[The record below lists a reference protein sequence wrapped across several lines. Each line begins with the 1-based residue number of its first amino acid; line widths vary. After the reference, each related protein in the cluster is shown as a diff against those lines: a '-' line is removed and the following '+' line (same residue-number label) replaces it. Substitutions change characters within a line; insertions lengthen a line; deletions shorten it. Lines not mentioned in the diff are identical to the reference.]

1 MCNGNNATKPI
12 KRIRVVWV
20 TAFKIASRTM
30 QKILNIIS
38 VISFVLVA
46 AITGGGVFGYLWITN
61 EDNQK
66 MLQDKAM
73 EKVMGAIKIPGLS
86 GPALPTGA
94 LTPGQQKNEEKKA
107 LKFSN
112 PF

>member
-1 MCNGNNATKPI
+1 
-12 KRIRVVWV
+12 
-20 TAFKIASRTM
+20 M

-38 VISFVLVA
+38 VVSFLLVVGL
-46 AITGGGVFGYLWITN
+46 TGGTVFGYLWITN

-73 EKVMGAIKIPGLS
+73 EKVMGAVKLPGLS

-94 LTPGQQKNEEKKA
+94 LSPAQQKNEEKKA
-107 LKFSN
+107 IGVPFN

>member
-1 MCNGNNATKPI
+1 
-12 KRIRVVWV
+12 
-20 TAFKIASRTM
+20 M
-30 QKILNIIS
+30 QKIINIIS
-38 VISFVLVA
+38 VISYLLVA

-73 EKVMGAIKIPGLS
+73 EKVMGAIKLPGLS

-94 LTPGQQKNEEKKA
+94 LSPAQQKNEEKKA
-107 LKFSN
+107 IGV
-112 PF
+112 PFRAF

>member
-1 MCNGNNATKPI
+1 
-12 KRIRVVWV
+12 
-20 TAFKIASRTM
+20 M
-30 QKILNIIS
+30 QKVLNIIS
-38 VISFVLVA
+38 VVSFVLVA

-73 EKVMGAIKIPGLS
+73 EKVMSAIKIPGLS

-107 LKFSN
+107 MKFSN

>member
-1 MCNGNNATKPI
+1 
-12 KRIRVVWV
+12 
-20 TAFKIASRTM
+20 M

-38 VISFVLVA
+38 VISFVLVV

-73 EKVMGAIKIPGLS
+73 EKVMGAIKLPGLS
-86 GPALPTGA
+86 GPALPTGKLSPA
-94 LTPGQQKNEEKKA
+94 QQENEEKKA
-107 LKFSN
+107 IGLPLRDF
-112 PF
+112 

>member
-1 MCNGNNATKPI
+1 
-12 KRIRVVWV
+12 
-20 TAFKIASRTM
+20 M

-46 AITGGGVFGYLWITN
+46 VITGGGVFGYLWITN

-66 MLQDKAM
+66 MIQDKAM

-86 GPALPTGA
+86 GPVLPTAKPKAAGGA
-94 LTPGQQKNEEKKA
+94 GGFSIP
-107 LKFSN
+107 KF
-112 PF
+112 

>member
-1 MCNGNNATKPI
+1 MQ
-12 KRIRVVWV
+12 RIFN
-20 TAFKIASRTM
+20 T
-30 QKILNIIS
+30 IS
-38 VISFVLVA
+38 AISFLLVLG
-46 AITGGGVFGYLWITN
+46 ITGGGVFGYLWITN

-73 EKVMGAIKIPGLS
+73 EKVMGAIKLPGLS

-107 LKFSN
+107 FGLPKF
-112 PF
+112 

>member
-1 MCNGNNATKPI
+1 
-12 KRIRVVWV
+12 
-20 TAFKIASRTM
+20 M

-38 VISFVLVA
+38 VVSFVLVA

-73 EKVMGAIKIPGLS
+73 EKVMGSMKMPSLS
-86 GPALPTGA
+86 GPVLPTAKPKAAGGA
-94 LTPGQQKNEEKKA
+94 GGFSIP
-107 LKFSN
+107 KF
-112 PF
+112 

>member
-1 MCNGNNATKPI
+1 
-12 KRIRVVWV
+12 
-20 TAFKIASRTM
+20 M

-73 EKVMGAIKIPGLS
+73 EKVMGAMKLPGLS
-86 GPALPTGA
+86 GPALPTGPLSPA
-94 LTPGQQKNEEKKA
+94 QQTNEEKKA
-107 LKFSN
+107 IGLPLRDF
-112 PF
+112 

>member
-1 MCNGNNATKPI
+1 
-12 KRIRVVWV
+12 
-20 TAFKIASRTM
+20 M
-30 QKILNIIS
+30 QKVLNIIS
-38 VISFVLVA
+38 VVSFVLVA

-73 EKVMGAIKIPGLS
+73 EKVMRAIKIPGLS

-107 LKFSN
+107 MKFSN

>member
-1 MCNGNNATKPI
+1 
-12 KRIRVVWV
+12 
-20 TAFKIASRTM
+20 M

-38 VISFVLVA
+38 VISFLLVA

-73 EKVMGAIKIPGLS
+73 EKVMSAIKIPGLS

-94 LTPGQQKNEEKKA
+94 LTPGQQKNENKKA
-107 LKFSN
+107 MKFSN

>member
-1 MCNGNNATKPI
+1 
-12 KRIRVVWV
+12 
-20 TAFKIASRTM
+20 M